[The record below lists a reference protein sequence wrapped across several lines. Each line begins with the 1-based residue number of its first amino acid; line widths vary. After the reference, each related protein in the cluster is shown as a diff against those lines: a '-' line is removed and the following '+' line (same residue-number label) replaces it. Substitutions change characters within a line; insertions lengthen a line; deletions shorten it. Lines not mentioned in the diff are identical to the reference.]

1 MRAGIVALLRI
12 LLGSFVAVLLLA
24 APAWAHGFG
33 ERFVL
38 PLPLWLWVSGAGL
51 TLAVTFAITLF
62 FVREPTVA
70 PRVPAAVDR
79 ASVPPGSF
87 VRAARALVAAITVT
101 AVIAGFVGNQDPFA
115 NILPTFVWVLGWVG
129 VAFASALIGDVWA
142 QANPLR
148 IIFEWAEAAYASLTN
163 GSPLSRELRYPARW
177 GQWPAVIFF
186 LLFVWGELIWANNEV
201 PRHLA
206 LAITAYAVVTWAGMW
221 AFGGEHWLRHG
232 EAFAIAF
239 GILGR
244 FAPVYLDA
252 EGRVQARLPGEG
264 LLAHQPAALSLLVFV
279 LLMLSSVTFDGFL
292 QTPAFQAIV
301 DGIYGS
307 PAIAGFLYELSEI
320 GITDLQILMTAALL
334 LFLAGFVLAYWMS
347 AAAMVRLA
355 GSKNSVA
362 SIAGAFVLTLV
373 PISVAYHVAHYFSL
387 LATAGQMIIPLASD
401 PFGWGWDL
409 FGTKGYEVN
418 IAIVS
423 PYVQWYGAVSLV
435 VLGHIIAVYLAH
447 RVALQVF
454 GSHRAASISQVPMIA
469 LMVAYTMLSLWIM
482 AQPVV
487 G

>member
-1 MRAGIVALLRI
+1 MLVGIVTLLRI
-12 LLGSFVAVLLLA
+12 LLCSVVAVLPV

-38 PLPLWLWVSGAGL
+38 PLPVWLWVSGVGL
-51 TLAVTFAITLF
+51 TLALTFAIMVLV
-62 FVREPTVA
+62 VRDSAVEPRAPAAADPASIPA
-70 PRVPAAVDR
+70 PRFAR
-79 ASVPPGSF
+79 AT
-87 VRAARALVAAITVT
+87 RALVAAITVT
-101 AVIAGFVGNQDPFA
+101 AVMAGFVGNQDPFA

-129 VAFASALIGDVWA
+129 VAFASALVRDVWA
-142 QANPLR
+142 VANPLR
-148 IIFEWAEAAYASLTN
+148 TAYAWAEAVYAHLTN
-163 GSPLSRELRYPARW
+163 GSALSRNLPYPARW
-177 GQWPAVIFF
+177 GQWPAVLVF
-186 LLFVWGELIWANNEV
+186 LLFVWGELIWASNDV

-206 LAITAYAVVTWAGMW
+206 RAITAYAAVTWTGMW
-221 AFGGEHWLRHG
+221 LFGREQWLRHG

-252 EGRVQARLPGEG
+252 AGGVRARLPGEG
-264 LLAHQPAALSLLVFV
+264 LLTQQPAPFSLLVFV

-307 PAIAGFLYELSEI
+307 PAIAGFLYQLSEI
-320 GITDLQILMTAALL
+320 GITDLQIVMTVGLL
-334 LFLAGFVLAYWMS
+334 LFLGAFVLAYWIA

-355 GSKNSVA
+355 GSKS
-362 SIAGAFVLTLV
+362 SIASTAGLFVLTLV

-387 LATAGQMIIPLASD
+387 LATAGQMIIPLVSD

-423 PYVQWYGAVSLV
+423 PYVQWYGAVALI
-435 VLGHIIAVYLAH
+435 VLGHILAVYLAH
-447 RVALQVF
+447 RVALRVF
-454 GSHRAASISQVPMIA
+454 GSLRAASISQVPMIA
-469 LMVAYTMLSLWIM
+469 LMVTYTMVSLWIM
-482 AQPVV
+482 AQPIV